1 MKKIIILFSVVL
13 ILTMAFIACN
23 GDNVGEGVTSDDL
36 YTEEISESESEEE
49 ISNVETDEPGT
60 DDTTA
65 LDTAAQTTEPITTDA
80 VTTDAVTTEAVTT
93 EAATTEAVTTAPSG
107 GGSSS
112 SGGVPSGGG
121 SVGGGTNIPTDPCAN
136 GHDFDENGE
145 CKNCD
150 EWYSVGL
157 SFKSNG
163 DGTCYLRG
171 LGSFEGVDIIVPEKA
186 PNGDVVVGVDSSAFF
201 RYYKAMKSIEL
212 PSSVTTIGSY
222 AFYDCSGLASVT
234 FGENSKLTSIGSY
247 AFYGC
252 SVLSNID
259 VPSTV
264 TEFGRNA
271 FGDCVNL
278 KSMVIPSG
286 VTKITAGLFSGCSEL
301 TSIELSSGITSID
314 TEAFRGCGALKSI
327 EIPKG
332 VTTIGSSAFYDCS
345 ELTNIEIPQSVISIG
360 SYSFGSC
367 SGLTSIIFAENSQ
380 LTSIGDH
387 AFSRCNK
394 LSSIE
399 IPEGVTS
406 IGSNVFY
413 QCDALEK
420 IYFSDIARWCAID
433 FNTNSFLAN
442 RKLYFNGELATD
454 IVIPKEVESINKSA
468 FCGYTELKSVSFEE
482 SSNLTSIGE
491 NAFNGCGELL
501 NIEIPEGITSIGEY
515 AFSGCSKL
523 ASVDFGEN
531 SQLTRLGGFVFSGC
545 SMLENV
551 KLPSNVTS
559 IEHCMFKDCSGLASI
574 VFPQGLITIGDYAF
588 DGCSSLTSID
598 IPNGVTSIGD
608 HAFKDCI
615 NLKVIDM
622 PSGVTSIGEYAF
634 SGCSKLAGIE
644 LPIGITIID
653 NYLFFG
659 CSDLK
664 SIVIPQ
670 NVTRIGIEA
679 FCDSGLERVELS
691 SNLTFINNKAFADC
705 DELLSIKIPSSVT
718 GIGYG
723 VFRDCDKLSSVS
735 FEENSKLAFLESET
749 FYNCIALADIDIPE
763 SVTSIDVAAFYGCS
777 ALAGIEI
784 PASLTEINEY
794 AFRYCSGLENVTF
807 GENSELTTVK
817 HSAFEGCAALKRI
830 EIPAGVTLI
839 DDNVFKDCN
848 GLETVKLPKTLS
860 WISSWSFSG
869 CSGLESIVI
878 PESVIHI
885 EFWAFKDC
893 IRLET
898 INYTG
903 SEEQWNSIT
912 KSASWASNAGS
923 ETKKGTYN
931 IVYNFNTYIACTDS
945 HDFDKNGKCLD
956 CGVEKWTL
964 PSGINTY
971 YAYNTSAKAPTIDG
985 EIKTGEYGTATR
997 VSSPRATMGDDINTK
1012 WATAEYDAT
1021 LASEY
1026 IDYYFAFDEENVYIA
1041 LYELGPEFIDN
1052 GDSYTQNDVAFR
1064 NNHFFQLGFDP
1075 SDATSYL
1082 CFGGYTTNNI
1092 WKNLKYSKNGSLYT
1106 APFGTPELIC
1116 ESVVKTVDVAS
1127 GKTVGIGDLVS
1138 TSGIVNNPSGQWAV
1152 TVEFK
1157 LSKADIISVINEL
1170 YGTNYTSLS
1179 DSMWIGMTAN
1189 AFRAKADNLN
1199 DVDNQR
1205 FRWLGINDITGKQ
1218 GDYTPYGFSSS
1229 STADHMLD
1237 VVVFADKNTQLYKAN
1252 SDPCSDGHLLVN
1264 YAAKAPTESTIGWD
1278 AYVSCDRCSYTT
1290 YKELPMLGTAFK
1302 TGYARCTFTPTPPIG
1317 QFSTVHDDLY
1327 ATCVAVNDGEKT
1339 LLLLSIDMKSMS
1351 INDND
1356 NIKSIISNS
1365 TGIPTGNIFISATHT
1380 HSTITFGKDAIWAYN
1395 SFKKIEQVAKNAI
1408 ADLAES
1414 EMLSG
1419 TGKTTGMAWVRNYI
1433 NSDGVRATVSPGA
1446 LFSDTTTR
1454 SVGEA
1459 DDTLQAVRFVRDGKK
1474 DIVLLNWQ
1482 GHLAHGEGQIA
1493 GQISADMAQYLREDI
1508 ESGDRDTLVAFF
1520 AGASGNLNLN
1530 APNKTLVKYSDG
1542 ITSNNHYE
1550 VVAHALAK
1558 VALAVIEPDEMT
1570 SLETGEIKIIKEVYA
1585 GLLHKDSPEVVAEAQ
1600 ARKDAGT
1607 NTKADDYILARNKK
1621 TSLDL
1626 RIAAI
1631 SFGDLGL
1638 VTVPYEMFDNNG
1650 VQVKEGSPFKMTL
1663 VLTNSDGDYAYMP
1676 STEAWTTYGGYET
1689 EATYF
1694 ANGTAEAYVAEY
1706 IRLLNSLKNS

>member
-107 GGSSS
+107 SGSSSSGGVPSGGGSSS

-121 SVGGGTNIPTDPCAN
+121 SSSGGSAGGSSSSSEESETTTPSTPSTPPSEESCEN
-136 GHDFDENGE
+136 GHSEVSHVAKAPTCIDVGWKAYVTCSKCDYTTYEEIAPLRWVSGTIPAFSLDTYRVAGQRVLSSGNTQKSPTVDGIASVSEYSSYRELMPVGYASDFTYNFEDDSTVSTTPCSKKGALTATEVQSIINSERARYFIAEDGDNYYIAVQKISGATNDLVVTRARFAFTFAIDMDNPKSLFSFDVVGQGKGEDSWLPNATNDALIFDFKDGYSLGGNVNLGTSEYGDIVTSMKGSLRVTDTPTQITDDYSEYNKIATLHHYNGWVTTSHLMTVELSLSKAKIREHLGLMENATLPDGIFFSLCTRDMITEGSNYTTESTSEVDSLFVLWNGTLVENTDRDTFGAAFIPDLLVFGE
-145 CKNCD
+145 EMNFACDYSSHTVSEKYRVSGEENKYYHSCKNC
-150 EWYSVGL
+150 
-157 SFKSNG
+157 
-163 DGTCYLRG
+163 
-171 LGSFEGVDIIVPEKA
+171 GSFG
-186 PNGDVVVGVDSSAFF
+186 
-201 RYYKAMKSIEL
+201 
-212 PSSVTTIGSY
+212 
-222 AFYDCSGLASVT
+222 ASVFEAYDEKKET
-234 FGENSKLTSIGSY
+234 
-247 AFYGC
+247 C
-252 SVLSNID
+252 
-259 VPSTV
+259 
-264 TEFGRNA
+264 TEDGHNA
-271 FGDCVNL
+271 YISCE
-278 KSMVIPSG
+278 
-286 VTKITAGLFSGCSEL
+286 CCE
-301 TSIELSSGITSID
+301 
-314 TEAFRGCGALKSI
+314 
-327 EIPKG
+327 
-332 VTTIGSSAFYDCS
+332 Y
-345 ELTNIEIPQSVISIG
+345 TNKV
-360 SYSFGSC
+360 
-367 SGLTSIIFAENSQ
+367 
-380 LTSIGDH
+380 
-387 AFSRCNK
+387 
-394 LSSIE
+394 
-399 IPEGVTS
+399 V
-406 IGSNVFY
+406 
-413 QCDALEK
+413 
-420 IYFSDIARWCAID
+420 
-433 FNTNSFLAN
+433 
-442 RKLYFNGELATD
+442 
-454 IVIPKEVESINKSA
+454 KSA
-468 FCGYTELKSVSFEE
+468 TGHSY
-482 SSNLTSIGE
+482 
-491 NAFNGCGELL
+491 
-501 NIEIPEGITSIGEY
+501 
-515 AFSGCSKL
+515 
-523 ASVDFGEN
+523 N
-531 SQLTRLGGFVFSGC
+531 S
-545 SMLENV
+545 
-551 KLPSNVTS
+551 
-559 IEHCMFKDCSGLASI
+559 
-574 VFPQGLITIGDYAF
+574 
-588 DGCSSLTSID
+588 
-598 IPNGVTSIGD
+598 
-608 HAFKDCI
+608 
-615 NLKVIDM
+615 
-622 PSGVTSIGEYAF
+622 
-634 SGCSKLAGIE
+634 
-644 LPIGITIID
+644 
-653 NYLFFG
+653 
-659 CSDLK
+659 
-664 SIVIPQ
+664 
-670 NVTRIGIEA
+670 
-679 FCDSGLERVELS
+679 
-691 SNLTFINNKAFADC
+691 
-705 DELLSIKIPSSVT
+705 
-718 GIGYG
+718 
-723 VFRDCDKLSSVS
+723 
-735 FEENSKLAFLESET
+735 
-749 FYNCIALADIDIPE
+749 
-763 SVTSIDVAAFYGCS
+763 
-777 ALAGIEI
+777 
-784 PASLTEINEY
+784 
-794 AFRYCSGLENVTF
+794 
-807 GENSELTTVK
+807 
-817 HSAFEGCAALKRI
+817 
-830 EIPAGVTLI
+830 
-839 DDNVFKDCN
+839 
-848 GLETVKLPKTLS
+848 
-860 WISSWSFSG
+860 
-869 CSGLESIVI
+869 
-878 PESVIHI
+878 
-885 EFWAFKDC
+885 
-893 IRLET
+893 
-898 INYTG
+898 
-903 SEEQWNSIT
+903 
-912 KSASWASNAGS
+912 
-923 ETKKGTYN
+923 
-931 IVYNFNTYIACTDS
+931 
-945 HDFDKNGKCLD
+945 NGKCKN
-956 CGVEKWTL
+956 CGVEKWTA

-1041 LYELGPEFIDN
+1041 LYELGPELIDN

-1082 CFGGYTTNNI
+1082 YFGGYTTNNI

-1106 APFGTPELIC
+1106 APFGTPELVC

-1157 LSKADIISVINEL
+1157 LSKADILSVINEL
-1170 YGTNYTSLS
+1170 YGTNYTELS
-1179 DSMWIGMTAN
+1179 DAMWIGMTAN

-1199 DVDNQR
+1199 DTDNQR

-1264 YAAKAPTESTIGWD
+1264 YEAKAPTESTIGWD
-1278 AYVSCDRCSYTT
+1278 SYVSCDRCSYTT
-1290 YKELPMLGTAFK
+1290 YKELPMLGSAFK
-1302 TGYARCTFTPTPPIG
+1302 TGYARCVITPNVPAG
-1317 QFSTVHDDLY
+1317 KFSIVHDDLY

-1408 ADLAES
+1408 ADLTDC

-1530 APNKTLVKYSDG
+1530 APNKTLVKYSNG
-1542 ITSNNHYE
+1542 VTNNNHYE

-1570 SLETGEIKIIKEVYA
+1570 SLETGKIKITKEVYA
-1585 GLLHKDSPEVVAEAQ
+1585 GLLYKDSPEVVAAAQ
-1600 ARKDAGT
+1600 ARKNAGT

-1650 VQVKEGSPFKMTL
+1650 VQIKEGSPFKMTL

-1706 IRLLNSLKNS
+1706 IRLLNSLKNN